1 MADIAEIVRCPS
13 THGPLTLDRTMEKFG
28 SQNGTA
34 YSFGDNIGRFLAPV
48 AANDGNRSTRA
59 FYEEGGWATDSDGL
73 YEDTKK
79 FVDTRPTSLR
89 FTRACMERLQKYF
102 SKGGQYLLDA
112 GSGPIAHKE
121 LLGYGDNFD
130 KRVCLDLSVPALHEA
145 QRKLG
150 DRGIY
155 LQGDLTNL
163 PIQSNV
169 IDAVM
174 SYHVIYQLPPD
185 LQAAAFREL
194 WRVLKPGGIAVIVY
208 WWAEPKLPW
217 KVERVANILLGK
229 HEQTTNQTP
238 QTASANVPDHNPHSF
253 EWFRAQDWPFP
264 YKLDTYRVVGNSFLQ
279 SSIPDDWRGA
289 AFLKMLMT
297 FQRLAPAY
305 CGKHGLMPAIVLKKA
320 RTPEISRY
328 VPDAMRKR

>member
-1 MADIAEIVRCPS
+1 MADITEIVRCPS
-13 THGPLTLDRTMEKFG
+13 SHGALTLDRTAEKLV

-34 YSFGDNIGRFLAPV
+34 YSFGDNIGRFLVPM
-48 AANDGNRSTRA
+48 AANDGNRATRA
-59 FYEEGGWATDSDGL
+59 FYEEGGWATDADGL

-102 SKGGQYLLDA
+102 DKGGQYLLDA
-112 GSGPIAHKE
+112 GSGPIAHEE
-121 LLGYGDNFD
+121 LLGYSEYFD
-130 KRVCLDLSVPALHEA
+130 KRVCLDLSVPALREA
-145 QRKLG
+145 RRKLG

-217 KVERVANILLGK
+217 RVQRVANILLGK
-229 HEQTTNQTP
+229 QEQTTSQTP
-238 QTASANVPDHNPHSF
+238 QTASANVPDHNPLSF
-253 EWFRAQDWPFP
+253 EWFKSQDWPFP
-264 YKLDTYRVVGNSFLQ
+264 YKLDTYRIVGNSFLQ
-279 SSIPDDWRGA
+279 TSIPDDWRGA

-305 CGKHGLMPAIVLKKA
+305 CGKHGLMPAIIIRKA
-320 RTPEISRY
+320 PLAELSR
-328 VPDAMRKR
+328 

>member
-13 THGPLTLDRTMEKFG
+13 THGSLTLDRTMGKFVAE
-28 SQNGTA
+28 NGTA
-34 YSFGDNIGRFLAPV
+34 YSFADDIGHFLAPV

-59 FYEEGGWATDSDGL
+59 FYDEGGWATDTDGL

-102 SKGGQYLLDA
+102 NKGGQYLLDA
-112 GSGPIAHKE
+112 GSGPIAHEE
-121 LLGYGDNFD
+121 LLGYSEKFD
-130 KRVCLDLSVPALHEA
+130 KRVCLDLSIPALREA

-174 SYHVIYQLPPD
+174 SYHVIYQLPPH

-194 WRVLKPGGIAVIVY
+194 WRVLKPGGVAVIVY
-208 WWAEPKLPW
+208 WWAEPRLPW
-217 KVERVANILLGK
+217 RVQRVANILLGK
-229 HEQTTNQTP
+229 QEQTTNKTRQA
-238 QTASANVPDHNPHSF
+238 ASTSVPDHNPLSF
-253 EWFRAQDWPFP
+253 EWFRSQDWPFP

-279 SSIPDDWRGA
+279 NSVPDDWRGA
-289 AFLKMLMT
+289 AFL
-297 FQRLAPAY
+297 RLSLI
-305 CGKHGLMPAIVLKKA
+305 HI
-320 RTPEISRY
+320 
-328 VPDAMRKR
+328 

>member
-1 MADIAEIVRCPS
+1 MANIADIVRCPLS
-13 THGPLTLDRTMEKFG
+13 HGPLTLDRAAGKFVAPDG
-28 SQNGTA
+28 AA
-34 YSFGDNIGRFLAPV
+34 YTFDNDIGCFLAPV
-48 AANDGNRSTRA
+48 EANDGNRSTRA
-59 FYEEGGWATDSDGL
+59 FYDEGGWSTDTDGL
-73 YEDTKK
+73 YEDTKR

-89 FTRACMERLQKYF
+89 FTRACMSRLRKYF
-102 SKGGQYLLDA
+102 NKGGQYLLDA

-121 LLGYGDNFD
+121 LLGYGDKFD
-130 KRVCLDLSVPALHEA
+130 KRVCLDLSVPALREA
-145 QRKLG
+145 RRKLG

-194 WRVLKPGGIAVIVY
+194 WRVLKPGGVAVIVY

-217 KVERVANILLGK
+217 RVQRVANILLGK
-229 HEQTTNQTP
+229 QEQTTNQTP
-238 QTASANVPDHNPHSF
+238 QTASANVPDHNPLSF
-253 EWFRAQDWPFP
+253 EWFRSQDWPFP
-264 YKLDTYRVVGNSFLQ
+264 YKLDTYRLVGNSFLQ
-279 SSIPDDWRGA
+279 TSIPDDWRGA

-305 CGKHGLMPAIVLKKA
+305 CGKHGLMPAIILRKA
-320 RTPEISRY
+320 PLAELSR
-328 VPDAMRKR
+328 